1 VPRFRLRSVLTV
13 LVTVGIFYLAASV
26 LQRQLAG
33 VQWVDVRVHL
43 QEIQWLTVAA
53 ALACCG
59 LAYAALAW
67 HEVLAVRESTGA
79 ALEVAA
85 EPVTGGAARSKA
97 ATPMPGCS
105 ARRAIVTA
113 LVAYPIGHAVGVG
126 ALSGGAVRLRWYTAA
141 GLSLAEVG
149 QVVLLCTIPYAVG
162 LGVLFS
168 VSLLW
173 RGEIAAGLLHVP
185 VSWTMGLAAFFLLF
199 HVAYV
204 TATFRVRGRW
214 QWPRW
219 LGGLSLKLPSG
230 RLTRAQYL
238 LGIIDVGAAAGILYL
253 FLPAGVGM
261 SYVAFLP
268 LYVLCIFA
276 ALASNVPAGL
286 GVFESVLLVLL
297 PHVPPSQLLGA
308 MVLYRGVY
316 ELVPLACAVLAL
328 AAAEIAGRGRSPRRS
343 A

>member
-1 VPRFRLRSVLTV
+1 MPRFRLRSLVTV
-13 LVTVGIFYLAASV
+13 LVTLGIFYLAASV

-33 VQWVDVRVHL
+33 VQWADVLVHL
-43 QEIQWLTVAA
+43 REVQWLTVVA
-53 ALACCG
+53 ALACC
-59 LAYAALAW
+59 AISYSALSY
-67 HEVLAVRESTGA
+67 HEVLAVAEA
-79 ALEVAA
+79 ADH
-85 EPVTGGAARSKA
+85 G
-97 ATPMPGCS
+97 GCS
-105 ARRAIVTA
+105 RRRAIVTA

-149 QVVLLCTIPYAVG
+149 QVVVLCTIPYAVG

-173 RGEIAAGLLHVP
+173 RGEIAAALLHVP
-185 VSWTMGLAAFFLLF
+185 AGWATGLALAFLLF
-199 HVAYV
+199 HIGYV
-204 TATFRVRGRW
+204 TATFRLRGHW

-230 RLTRAQYL
+230 GLTRMQYL
-238 LGIIDVGAAAGILYL
+238 LGVVDVGAAAGILYL
-253 FLPAGVGM
+253 FLPSGIGM
-261 SYVAFLP
+261 SYVEFLP

-286 GVFESVLLVLL
+286 GVFESVLLVML

-308 MVLYRGVY
+308 MLLYRCVY
-316 ELVPLACAVLAL
+316 EVVPLAWAVFGLAL
-328 AAAEIAGRGRSPRRS
+328 AELAGKGRSPKRNGQRDV
-343 A
+343 

>member
-1 VPRFRLRSVLTV
+1 MPRFRLRSVLTV
-13 LVTVGIFYLAASV
+13 AVTVGIFYLAASV

-33 VQWVDVRVHL
+33 VQWADVLVHL
-43 QEIQWLTVAA
+43 REVQWLTVVA
-53 ALACCG
+53 ALACCA
-59 LAYAALAW
+59 LSYAALAY
-67 HEVLAVRESTGA
+67 HEVLAVEEATGTLPVPGA
-79 ALEVAA
+79 A
-85 EPVTGGAARSKA
+85 
-97 ATPMPGCS
+97 GCS
-105 ARRAIVTA
+105 RRRAIVTA

-126 ALSGGAVRLRWYTAA
+126 ALSGGAVRLRWYTAT

-173 RGEIAAGLLHVP
+173 RGEIAAALLHVP
-185 VSWTMGLAAFFLLF
+185 AGWATGLALAFLAF
-199 HVAYV
+199 HVGYV
-204 TATFRVRGRW
+204 TATARVRGVW

-230 RLTRAQYL
+230 RLTRLQYL
-238 LGIIDVGAAAGILYL
+238 LGVIDVGAAAGILYL
-253 FLPAGVGM
+253 FLPAGIGM

-297 PHVPPSQLLGA
+297 PHVPPGQLLGA
-308 MVLYRGVY
+308 MVLYRCVY
-316 ELVPLACAVLAL
+316 EVVPLAMAVLGL
-328 AAAEIAGRGRSPRRS
+328 AASEIAGKGRSRRKD
-343 A
+343 

>member
-1 VPRFRLRSVLTV
+1 MPRFRLRSVLTV
-13 LVTVGIFYLAASV
+13 AVTVGIFYLAASV

-33 VQWVDVRVHL
+33 VQWKDVLVHL
-43 QEIQWLTVAA
+43 REVQWLTVVA

-59 LAYAALAW
+59 LSYAALAY
-67 HEVLAVRESTGA
+67 HEILAVQEAAGA
-79 ALEVAA
+79 A
-85 EPVTGGAARSKA
+85 
-97 ATPMPGCS
+97 PGCS
-105 ARRAIVTA
+105 PRRAVVTA

-185 VSWTMGLAAFFLLF
+185 AHWAKWLALAFLAF

-204 TATFRVRGRW
+204 TATARVRGQW

-219 LGGLSLKLPSG
+219 LGGVSLKLPSG
-230 RLTRAQYL
+230 RLTRLQYL
-238 LGIIDVGAAAGILYL
+238 LGVIDVGAAAGILYL
-253 FLPAGVGM
+253 FLPAGIGM

-286 GVFESVLLVLL
+286 GVFESVLLGLL
-297 PHVPPSQLLGA
+297 PHVPPGQLLGA
-308 MVLYRGVY
+308 MVLYRAVF
-316 ELVPLACAVLAL
+316 ELVPLAFAVLGL
-328 AAAEIAGRGRSPRRS
+328 AVAEIAGKGRSPRK
-343 A
+343 AAV

>member
-1 VPRFRLRSVLTV
+1 MSRFRLRSVLTV

-33 VQWVDVRVHL
+33 VQWTDVLVHL
-43 QEIQWLTVAA
+43 REIQWLTVAA
-53 ALACCG
+53 ALACCV
-59 LAYAALAW
+59 LAYAALAY
-67 HEVLAVRESTGA
+67 HEVLAVREATGSAPDADTA
-79 ALEVAA
+79 AV
-85 EPVTGGAARSKA
+85 GSGAV
-97 ATPMPGCS
+97 CS
-105 ARRAIVTA
+105 ARRAAVTA

-141 GLSLAEVG
+141 GLSLAQVG

-173 RGEIAAGLLHVP
+173 RGEVAAGLLDLPTQWVTGMA
-185 VSWTMGLAAFFLLF
+185 VFFLLF
-199 HVAYV
+199 HVGYV
-204 TATFRVRGRW
+204 TATARIRGRW

-219 LGGLSLKLPSG
+219 LGGLSLTLPSG
-230 RLTRAQYL
+230 RLTRRQYL

-308 MVLYRGVY
+308 MVLYRAVY
-316 ELVPLACAVLAL
+316 EVVPLAFAVLAL
-328 AAAEIAGRGRSPRRS
+328 AAAEVAGKGRTQAQS